1 MTGKEIYDS
10 LAQPPKDV
18 LKQIGGGKLKN
29 FTDINPQWRYEA
41 MTEKFGLCGIG
52 WYPGP
57 TKFWTEQGANG
68 EVLAFASLELFIKV
82 DGEWSMPIPGNGGSK
97 LVAFEGGK
105 LVSNDEGYKMA
116 ETDAFSVAMKKI
128 GGGADVYKGR
138 WDGSKY
144 TTPPKDP
151 DFKTTKST
159 TELAG
164 GDTTPDERVKL
175 INLFNSKDANGKPV
189 FTKEEI
195 EAFKKSR
202 VDKTAAILIG
212 ELEKEVKSRTSFNDD
227 EIPFL

>member
-1 MTGKEIYDS
+1 MNGKEIYDS

-29 FTDINPQWRYEA
+29 FTDINSQWRYEA

-82 DGEWSMPIPGNGGSK
+82 DGEWSMPIPGSGGSK
-97 LVAFEGGK
+97 LVSFEGGK

-144 TTPPKDP
+144 TTTPKEP
-151 DFKTTKST
+151 EIKTPKATV
-159 TELAG
+159 ELAG
-164 GDTTPDERVKL
+164 GETTPDERKKL
-175 INLFNSKDANGKPV
+175 IALFTAKKPDGSDV
-189 FTKEEI
+189 FTKEEVR
-195 EAFKKSR
+195 AFQASR
-202 VDKTAAILIG
+202 TEKTATILIQ
-212 ELEKEVKSRTSFNDD
+212 ELEKEVADRV
-227 EIPFL
+227 IPF